1 MAKSMTACAHVT
13 LDTPQGQWLMDMRSV
28 NNKYL
33 DLYVRLPEE
42 LRGFEAELRTK
53 VQQYVKRGKVEL
65 RLSINETQA
74 QGMSLDSRVLQHYYD
89 LFEQASQVVTDM
101 RRPTLHD
108 ILTFASRQTEVL
120 STEEQT
126 DYVEQLFAKGMQS
139 FVEQRTREGDR
150 LVQAMREFSE
160 ELKSKVAQVEQHLP
174 AQLVEFEERLYKK
187 AQENLAPFVQQGVV
201 IQTEELN
208 ARLALELAS
217 MAMKLNVEEEITRLK
232 SHIQELEVLLSQDK
246 PIGKRLDF
254 LFQEMN
260 REVNTLGS
268 KSLSVEVNALVIDM
282 KVIVDKL
289 REQALNLE

>member
-1 MAKSMTACAHVT
+1 MTACAHVT

-42 LRGFEAELRTK
+42 LRAFEAELRTK
-53 VQQYVKRGKVEL
+53 VQQHVKRGKVEL
-65 RLSINETQA
+65 RLSMNETQA
-74 QGMSLDSRVLQHYYD
+74 QAMSLDSRVLQHYHD
-89 LFEQASQVVTDM
+89 LFEQASQFVTDM

-108 ILTFASRQTEVL
+108 ILSFAARQTEVL

-126 DYVEQLFAKGMQS
+126 TYVDQLFAKGIQS

-160 ELKSKVAQVEQHLP
+160 DLKSKVAQVEQHLP

-208 ARLALELAS
+208 ARLALELAN

-232 SHIQELEVLLSQDK
+232 SHTQELDVLLNQDK